1 MMMNPASSSGGE
13 DDSSS
18 SYPSSKNS
26 PGANIVREAAGRP
39 RRGGGRDLEP
49 ADSDDGSSVDDDDDD
64 DDDGEGEEELGVTNF
79 EDLPTDDSEDED
91 GDGDSSDGDGEG
103 SGDEDGCDDDVEE
116 NLDRE
121 DDDDDD
127 VPLAERVASRAG
139 AGRRPAGRDGGDDD
153 DRRGGAGGRG
163 GRAERKERAIELASR
178 RLRESRNSRRV
189 DGASDA
195 SDPSKAGK
203 RGDRTNS
210 NNRPS
215 SHDDDDD
222 DDDDE
227 HDDCDRDRGGP
238 KRKKSKHA
246 PTEVS
251 SRRRDYFARGRP
263 DLNSSGIGVTIGANR
278 YRARDPRTVSLSGHL
293 DADAFA
299 GRYGFLDE
307 MQEGEIETLKR
318 RVSAWKTSGKKG
330 QKERK
335 RLGIVA
341 TGGGGGI
348 DARGRYG
355 GADATAAGTGRA
367 QAGRRRTGR
376 ETHGQGETKEG
387 RRDWQARCVLS
398 EAQRAEEDGGG
409 GEVRGDKEARR
420 GRGSGQGHRE
430 TQEEKRRK
438 GSEEHAVAHDS
449 LKSCALITYGGM
461 NGVEILEGSIIIV
474 GVVGCV
480 KFLRFALYDSVY
492 D

>member
-341 TGGGGGI
+341 TGGGGGSTLE
-348 DARGRYG
+348 
-355 GADATAAGTGRA
+355 ADTEELTRLLQERAERKRADVVRAA
-367 QAGRRRTGR
+367 RRTVKEKLKKGVA
-376 ETHGQGETKEG
+376 TGKHGAYYPK
-387 RRDWQARCVLS
+387 RS
-398 EAQRAEEDGGG
+398 ELRKMEAEAKFEEIKKRGGD
-409 GEVRGDKEARR
+409 EAVDKAIA
-420 GRGSGQGHRE
+420 
-430 TQEEKRRK
+430 KRRK
-438 GSEEHAVAHDS
+438 KNVAKEA
-449 LKSCALITYGGM
+449 KSMPSHMI
-461 NGVEILEGSIIIV
+461 
-474 GVVGCV
+474 
-480 KFLRFALYDSVY
+480 R
-492 D
+492 

>member
-1 MMMNPASSSGGE
+1 MMMNPASSSGGSSS

-18 SYPSSKNS
+18 SSSSYSSNG
-26 PGANIVREAAGRP
+26 PGAKIVREAAGRP
-39 RRGGGRDLEP
+39 RGGGGRDLEP
-49 ADSDDGSSVDDDDDD
+49 ADSDDGSSVDDDDEDD
-64 DDDGEGEEELGVTNF
+64 DDEGEGEEELGVSNF

-91 GDGDSSDGDGEG
+91 VDGSDGDG
-103 SGDEDGCDDDVEE
+103 SDSDGGGDDDGEGGGD
-116 NLDRE
+116 L
-121 DDDDDD
+121 DDD

-139 AGRRPAGRDGGDDD
+139 AGRRPAGRNGGGDGDDDD

-203 RGDRTNS
+203 KGDRTNS
-210 NNRPS
+210 NNRPT
-215 SHDDDDD
+215 SHDDDDGD
-222 DDDDE
+222 DGDDDE
-227 HDDCDRDRGGP
+227 HDDGDRDRHRHPSSGGP

-341 TGGGGGI
+341 TGGGGGSTLE
-348 DARGRYG
+348 
-355 GADATAAGTGRA
+355 ADTEELTRLLQERAERKRADVVRAA
-367 QAGRRRTGR
+367 RRTVKEKLKKGVA
-376 ETHGQGETKEG
+376 TGKHGAYYPK
-387 RRDWQARCVLS
+387 RS
-398 EAQRAEEDGGG
+398 ELRKMEAEAKFEEIKKRGGD
-409 GEVRGDKEARR
+409 EAVDKAIA
-420 GRGSGQGHRE
+420 
-430 TQEEKRRK
+430 KRRK
-438 GSEEHAVAHDS
+438 KNVAKEA
-449 LKSCALITYGGM
+449 KSMPSHMI
-461 NGVEILEGSIIIV
+461 
-474 GVVGCV
+474 
-480 KFLRFALYDSVY
+480 R
-492 D
+492 

>member
-1 MMMNPASSSGGE
+1 MMNPASSSGGSSSDDDD

-18 SYPSSKNS
+18 SSSPYSNNG
-26 PGANIVREAAGRP
+26 PGAKIVRAAGRP
-39 RRGGGRDLEP
+39 RRGDGRDLEP

-64 DDDGEGEEELGVTNF
+64 DDDDDEGKGEEELGVSNF
-79 EDLPTDDSEDED
+79 DDLPTDDSEDED
-91 GDGDSSDGDGEG
+91 GGGSDGDGSDSDGEG
-103 SGDEDGCDDDVEE
+103 DDDGEE
-116 NLDRE
+116 EEDLDDDD

-178 RLRESRNSRRV
+178 RLRESRNGRV

-195 SDPSKAGK
+195 SDPAKTGRK
-203 RGDRTNS
+203 GDRNHS
-210 NNRPS
+210 NNRSS
-215 SHDDDDD
+215 SHDDDD

-227 HDDCDRDRGGP
+227 HDDGDRDRHRHPGGAPSGGP

-307 MQEGEIETLKR
+307 MQEREIETLKR
-318 RVSAWKTSGKKG
+318 RVSAWKTTGKKG

-335 RLGIVA
+335 RLGIVS
-341 TGGGGGI
+341 TGGGGGSSLE
-348 DARGRYG
+348 
-355 GADATAAGTGRA
+355 ADTEELTRLLQERAERKRADVVRAA
-367 QAGRRRTGR
+367 RRTVKEKLKKDVATGK
-376 ETHGQGETKEG
+376 HGAYYPK
-387 RRDWQARCVLS
+387 RS
-398 EAQRAEEDGGG
+398 ELRKMEAEAKFEEIKKRGGD
-409 GEVRGDKEARR
+409 EAVDKAIA
-420 GRGSGQGHRE
+420 
-430 TQEEKRRK
+430 KRRK
-438 GSEEHAVAHDS
+438 KNVAKEA
-449 LKSCALITYGGM
+449 KSMPSHMI
-461 NGVEILEGSIIIV
+461 
-474 GVVGCV
+474 
-480 KFLRFALYDSVY
+480 R
-492 D
+492 